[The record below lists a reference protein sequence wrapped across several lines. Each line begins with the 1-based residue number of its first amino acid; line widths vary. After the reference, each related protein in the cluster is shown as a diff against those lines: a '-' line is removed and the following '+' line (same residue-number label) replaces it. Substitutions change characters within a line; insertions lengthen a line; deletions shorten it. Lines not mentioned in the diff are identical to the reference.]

1 MLKSIILRTKEA
13 KHNPVIA
20 VRLQSNK
27 GKSFKSKGIPMIL
40 ESDLI
45 NSSIVGCTNNIAG
58 VPTPC
63 TLISVILPSARA
75 LKKYNDD
82 YPIMQDLV
90 NGNVFS
96 DKGFPITCTPKPNTF
111 KINSPKPTHTKDI
124 SKEALDSQID
134 IAIPSLTLI
143 APYRDLEDYYFTP
156 STYENRESKEQYIS
170 SQSGFYTPN
179 DTLEITL
186 PPLSKNTDYAR
197 LDSNPTLTPI
207 LQDISKIYNPIF
219 FSYRILTL
227 RIAYT
232 IYEYLLI
239 IPKSMPKFIVKLL
252 QEKRNKDELSYG
264 YGSFIDSNRDYVR
277 ECDVG
282 NKDGNKENDTE
293 ISLLHIQ
300 GKVLLAPN
308 GCERVRV
315 GVR

>member
-1 MLKSIILRTKEA
+1 MVAT
-13 KHNPVIA
+13 
-20 VRLQSNK
+20 
-27 GKSFKSKGIPMIL
+27 
-40 ESDLI
+40 
-45 NSSIVGCTNNIAG
+45 
-58 VPTPC
+58 
-63 TLISVILPSARA
+63 ILPNARG
-75 LKKYNDD
+75 LKKFNDD

-90 NGNVFS
+90 SSGVMS
-96 DKGFPITCTPKPNTF
+96 DKGFPLICTPKENTF
-111 KINSPKPTHTKDI
+111 RINSPNPSNANTQ
-124 SKEALDSQID
+124 SKEALSSQID
-134 IAIPSLTLI
+134 ITIPSLTLI
-143 APYRDLEDYYFTP
+143 TPYRDLEEYYFTP

-239 IPKSMPKFIVKLL
+239 VPKSMPKFIVKLL

-264 YGSFIDSNRDYVR
+264 YGSFIDLNRDYVR